1 MKFVLPVEYSVYGT
15 ITVEDDSIKNV
26 KDAIDYF
33 NKNKDDIELPDN
45 PEYIEDS
52 FKLNDDNPEF
62 IEWLNKNQK

>member
-15 ITVEDDSIKNV
+15 ITVKDDSIKTV
-26 KDAIDYF
+26 EDAINYF
-33 NKNKDDIELPDN
+33 NENKDDIELPDK